1 MSNLAFLGKVIERCA
16 AKQII
21 QHIENNDLME
31 PHQSAY
37 RKHHSTETCLL
48 KIKSDILEAMDK
60 QMVTCVLLL
69 DASAAF
75 DTISH
80 KILLE
85 RLSNM
90 FGLRESVLSW
100 IESYITGRKQKVVIG
115 DHSSEW
121 DNFAPRSPPGIGPG
135 TYSVHP
141 VYMPTRKK
149 SAGTTTLMQSFLQMM
164 NRSMCP
170 LNRHKKAHK
179 RTVYQD
185 LKIVLPRPGHG

>member
-1 MSNLAFLGKVIERCA
+1 MKVIKFQLRFFKKILPSIIDLITDIVNKSMLGGQFPEEFKEALVKPLLKKINLELIKKNYRPVSNLAFLGKVIERCA

-21 QHIENNDLME
+21 QHIENNGLME

-80 KILLE
+80 K
-85 RLSNM
+85 S
-90 FGLRESVLSW
+90 
-100 IESYITGRKQKVVIG
+100 T
-115 DHSSEW
+115 
-121 DNFAPRSPPGIGPG
+121 
-135 TYSVHP
+135 
-141 VYMPTRKK
+141 TRKIEQHVW
-149 SAGTTTLMQSFLQMM
+149 S
-164 NRSMCP
+164 
-170 LNRHKKAHK
+170 
-179 RTVYQD
+179 
-185 LKIVLPRPGHG
+185 

>member
-1 MSNLAFLGKVIERCA
+1 
-16 AKQII
+16 
-21 QHIENNDLME
+21 ME

-69 DASAAF
+69 DAPTAF

-80 KILLE
+80 KVLLE

-100 IESYITGRKQKVVIG
+100 IKSYITGRKQKVVI
-115 DHSSEW
+115 W
-121 DNFAPRSPPGIGPG
+121 RSLI
-135 TYSVHP
+135 
-141 VYMPTRKK
+141 
-149 SAGTTTLMQSFLQMM
+149 
-164 NRSMCP
+164 
-170 LNRHKKAHK
+170 
-179 RTVYQD
+179 
-185 LKIVLPRPGHG
+185 

>member
-21 QHIENNDLME
+21 QHIENNGLME
-31 PHQSAY
+31 LHQSAY

-80 KILLE
+80 KVLLE

-100 IESYITGRKQKVVIG
+100 IKSYTTGRKQKVVIG

-121 DNFAPRSPPGIGPG
+121 ITLHQGSSPGICPG

-141 VYMPTRKK
+141 VHMPTTKNQQ
-149 SAGTTTLMQSFLQMM
+149 GQ
-164 NRSMCP
+164 
-170 LNRHKKAHK
+170 
-179 RTVYQD
+179 
-185 LKIVLPRPGHG
+185 